1 MKEPQIEKSQLSDT
15 QQNQIKKVIHQEPH
29 KMNVQTLKLSNK
41 EQDVITMNDVKQQRL
56 QLKKVIIL
64 KMLMR
69 SLLMI
74 S

>member
-1 MKEPQIEKSQLSDT
+1 MRNRNLVIRNRIKL
-15 QQNQIKKVIHQEPH
+15 KKVIHQEPY

>member
-1 MKEPQIEKSQLSDT
+1 
-15 QQNQIKKVIHQEPH
+15 
-29 KMNVQTLKLSNK
+29 MNVQTLKLSNK

-56 QLKKVIIL
+56 QLKKGDYP

>member
-15 QQNQIKKVIHQEPH
+15 QQNQIKKVIHQEPY

-64 KMLMR
+64 KCSQR

>member
-15 QQNQIKKVIHQEPH
+15 QQNQIKKVIHQEPY

>member
-1 MKEPQIEKSQLSDT
+1 
-15 QQNQIKKVIHQEPH
+15 
-29 KMNVQTLKLSNK
+29 MNVQTLKLSNK